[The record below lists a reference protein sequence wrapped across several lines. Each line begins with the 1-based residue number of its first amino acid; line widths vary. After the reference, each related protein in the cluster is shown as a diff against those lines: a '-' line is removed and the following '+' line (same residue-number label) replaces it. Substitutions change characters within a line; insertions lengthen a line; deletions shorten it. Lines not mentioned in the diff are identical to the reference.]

1 MNKMF
6 KSSNSAFILELKVI
20 LKTTWMKNELM
31 KIKIML
37 YLHYYVM
44 SCLTMLSIC
53 VMSMSD

>member
-37 YLHYYVM
+37 
-44 SCLTMLSIC
+44 
-53 VMSMSD
+53 